1 MAETRT
7 LITAAELEGM
17 SFPDERVELSE
28 GELIRMP
35 PAGFE
40 HGYVVMGF
48 GAKLGAYVK
57 KNTLGAVVG
66 PDTGFRLDEHTVR
79 SPDIGFVSR
88 ARLEKT
94 GHPAGF
100 FPGAPDLAVEV
111 FSPSD
116 SKSDLFKKIQEYFR
130 AGTRLVWA
138 LFPAIKQVYVYRGP
152 KRVKIL
158 GAGDTL
164 DGEDLLPG
172 FSIAVDKIFP

>member
-40 HGYVVMGF
+40 HGYVIAGLTFALTQYTNEHHLGVV
-48 GAKLGAYVK
+48 LGAD
-57 KNTLGAVVG
+57 VG
-66 PDTGFRLDEHTVR
+66 YRLDEHTVR
-79 SPDIGFVSR
+79 CPDISFVPESR
-88 ARLEKT
+88 IKAE
-94 GHPAGF
+94 GIPAGF

-111 FSPSD
+111 FSPTD

-138 LFPAIKQVYVYRGP
+138 LFPAIKQVYVYHGP
-152 KRVKIL
+152 KKVTIL

-172 FSIAVDKIFP
+172 FSIAVEKIFP